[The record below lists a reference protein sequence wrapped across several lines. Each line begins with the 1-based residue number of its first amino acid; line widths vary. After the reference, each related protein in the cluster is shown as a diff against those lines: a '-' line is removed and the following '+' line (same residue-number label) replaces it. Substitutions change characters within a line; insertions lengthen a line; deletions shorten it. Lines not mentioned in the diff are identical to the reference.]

1 MQHREG
7 GTHFQRVEW
16 GLRGEGSCARA
27 QCARLQGGG
36 LSPAGQVLWV
46 GKQNPHQPKWIR
58 EPLGS
63 TVVIQSLRRGWGQ
76 LGGGRGAGGKG
87 LCSLCVME

>member
-7 GTHFQRVEW
+7 GTHFQRVGW
-16 GLRGEGSCARA
+16 RLRGEGSRARA

-36 LSPAGQVLWV
+36 LSPVGQGLWV

-58 EPLGS
+58 EPLDS

-76 LGGGRGAGGKG
+76 LGGRGAGGKG
-87 LCSLCVME
+87 LCSPCLME

>member
-7 GTHFQRVEW
+7 GTHFQRVGW

-36 LSPAGQVLWV
+36 LSPAGQGLWV

-76 LGGGRGAGGKG
+76 LGGGRGARGKG